1 MIRAIIVDDEP
12 RARETLSGVITRYF
26 TNVQLLGEAASVN
39 EAFALI
45 EKVNPN
51 VVFLDIKMPD
61 GSGFDLLKRFKKPTF
76 RTVFVTAFDE
86 FAVEAIKF
94 SAFDYLL
101 KPISTDELRETIAK
115 LTEEMSEPEDFT
127 LKLQAFFDNV
137 NSIERDKKKIV
148 LKTANSIHLVT
159 ISNVVRCESDGNYTW
174 FYFNNQPKLL
184 ISRPLKQFE
193 ELLEPYGFFRPH
205 QSHLVNIRAISRI
218 DKVDG
223 GTLILEDNTPI
234 PVSVR
239 KREQLFSI
247 LEQL

>member
-26 TNVQLLGEAASVN
+26 TNVQLLGEAAGVN
-39 EAFALI
+39 EAFTLI

-86 FAVEAIKF
+86 FAVDAIKF

-101 KPISTDELRETIAK
+101 KPISTDELRETITK

-127 LKLQAFFDNV
+127 VKLQAFFDNV

-223 GTLILEDNTPI
+223 GTLILEDHTPI

>member
-12 RARETLSGVITRYF
+12 RARETLTGVITRYF
-26 TNVQLLGEAASVN
+26 TNVQLLGEAAGVN
-39 EAFALI
+39 EAFTLI

-101 KPISTDELRETIAK
+101 KPISTNELRETITK

-127 LKLQAFFDNV
+127 VKLQAFFDNV

-174 FYFNNQPKLL
+174 FHFNNQPKIL

>member
-26 TNVQLLGEAASVN
+26 TNVQLLGEAAGVN
-39 EAFALI
+39 EAFTLI

-101 KPISTDELRETIAK
+101 KPISTNELRETITK

-127 LKLQAFFDNV
+127 VKLQAFFDNV

-174 FYFNNQPKLL
+174 FYFNHQPKLL

>member
-1 MIRAIIVDDEP
+1 M
-12 RARETLSGVITRYF
+12 
-26 TNVQLLGEAASVN
+26 
-39 EAFALI
+39 
-45 EKVNPN
+45 
-51 VVFLDIKMPD
+51 VFLDIKMPD

-101 KPISTDELRETIAK
+101 KPISTDELRETITK

-127 LKLQAFFDNV
+127 VKLQAFFDNV